1 MAAIPFD
8 GLGFSKGGHIIFLRG
23 MAPIEDAV
31 RPRQLLPSITSRSSV
46 SFSANEIRTVIFLM
60 VSGSLPWLES
70 VTARR

>member
-8 GLGFSKGGHIIFLRG
+8 RLGFSKGGHIIFLRG

-31 RPRQLLPSITSRSSV
+31 RPRQLLPSI
-46 SFSANEIRTVIFLM
+46 SFSANGIRTVIFSM